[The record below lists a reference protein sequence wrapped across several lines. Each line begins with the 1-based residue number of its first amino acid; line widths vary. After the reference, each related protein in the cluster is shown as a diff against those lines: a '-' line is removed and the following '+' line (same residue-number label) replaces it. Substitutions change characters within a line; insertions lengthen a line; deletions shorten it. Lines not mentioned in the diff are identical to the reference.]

1 VLKEWVGHDASLD
14 AAGPDP
20 SLAEE
25 GPGEFWGTDENGIP
39 ALVPGTVRRE
49 EAPDV
54 LRAYTTWLP
63 HWRRWAEGERAA
75 RPQRELYDQL
85 AGIARRL
92 AQQDDTFEVILGVGL
107 LGWETPEGD
116 RVFRHLITTRVG
128 IVIDRHTAQLTVAL
142 APEAPARL
150 EDHDFLDEQAG
161 YVRERAIRVQEQ
173 LAVDTPHPLSH
184 EMGTLLARW
193 QSFALDHAVRY
204 ESTWERPANVDRT
217 PQLAFAPALLL
228 RERDRNAWV
237 QYYDRIAASLAGP
250 DATSPLGL
258 AQLLF
263 PLEEDERRA
272 WTTGRSPT
280 TDRLLGEDPLFPR
293 ETNPEQ
299 RAVLNRL
306 QHDTAV
312 VVQGPPGTGED
323 AHHRQP
329 DLRAAGDR
337 AACPGHQPE
346 GPGPEGASRQASR
359 ARARSLRSAH
369 RSAARWHRRTGAQ
382 RAQPVGPDRH

>member
-1 VLKEWVGHDASLD
+1 MAGRPARRGGTALATADGVLLTLDHIPRIAPPALPEVLEEWVGHDASLD

-49 EAPDV
+49 EASDV

-63 HWRRWAEGERAA
+63 HWRRWAEVERAA

-142 APEAPARL
+142 APEAPVRL

-263 PLEEDERRA
+263 
-272 WTTGRSPT
+272 
-280 TDRLLGEDPLFPR
+280 
-293 ETNPEQ
+293 
-299 RAVLNRL
+299 
-306 QHDTAV
+306 
-312 VVQGPPGTGED
+312 
-323 AHHRQP
+323 
-329 DLRAAGDR
+329 
-337 AACPGHQPE
+337 
-346 GPGPEGASRQASR
+346 
-359 ARARSLRSAH
+359 
-369 RSAARWHRRTGAQ
+369 RWRRTSGVPG
-382 RAQPVGPDRH
+382 RPVVRPPPTGCSARIHCSRGRPTPSSVLC